1 MTGTINKVIKW
12 GQDKGILSDQS
23 SSKDQFI
30 KLCEEQGEL
39 AQGLLKNDRPLIIDS
54 IGDMT
59 VVLILLATME
69 NLSFEQCLESAYK
82 EIAGRTGKMI
92 NGTFVKDA

>member
-1 MTGTINKVIKW
+1 
-12 GQDKGILSDQS
+12 
-23 SSKDQFI
+23 
-30 KLCEEQGEL
+30 
-39 AQGLLKNDRPLIIDS
+39 
-54 IGDMT
+54 MT

>member
-1 MTGTINKVIKW
+1 MNDTISKVIQW
-12 GQDKGILSDQS
+12 GKDKGILSDQS
-23 SSKDQFI
+23 SSKYQFI
-30 KLCEEQGEL
+30 KLTEEQGEL
-39 AQGLLKNDRPLIIDS
+39 AQGLLKNDRALIIDS

-69 NLSFEQCLESAYK
+69 GLSFEQCLVSAYK
-82 EIAGRTGKMI
+82 EIAGRTGKMQ